1 MANPGPASTTY
12 PATQLLGS
20 NQAIRLIGKLNA
32 ANLSVVG
39 DNIIPTINTGSFSVT
54 AVIVTNASV
63 SLAQAYGALYTA
75 PAAGGTAI
83 VSAAALS
90 AASSAGVVVAHS
102 IASTANPGITAAQ
115 NTLYYRC
122 TTANTAAATAD
133 VYIYGYVF
141 DAQAN

>member
-1 MANPGPASTTY
+1 MSNPGPAITTN
-12 PATQLLGS
+12 TGLQNLS
-20 NQAIRLIGKLNA
+20 SDQAIRLIGKING

-39 DNIIPTINTGSFSVT
+39 DNIIPCINTSSFSVT

-63 SLAQAYGALYTA
+63 SLAQAQGALYTA

-90 AASSAGVVVAHS
+90 GATTAAKVVAHTV
-102 IASTANPGITAAQ
+102 ASTDNPSV

-122 TTANTAAATAD
+122 TTGNTAAATAD
-133 VYIYGYVF
+133 VYVYGYVF
-141 DAQAN
+141 DSMVN

>member
-1 MANPGPASTTY
+1 MATGNPGPASTTY
-12 PATQLLGS
+12 AATQLLGS
-20 NQAIRLIGKLNA
+20 NQAIRLIGKVNGASLT
-32 ANLSVVG
+32 VVG
-39 DNIIPTINTGSFSVT
+39 DNIIPCINTSSFSVT

-63 SLAQAYGALYTA
+63 SLAQAQGALYTL

-90 AASSAGVVVAHS
+90 GATTPAKVVAHS
-102 IASTANPGITAAQ
+102 IASTDNPSV

-133 VYIYGYVF
+133 VYVYGYVF
-141 DAQAN
+141 DNQVL